1 MIIARSDDRVVI
13 GVGEAAAADGLAP
26 AEKLGDSEL
35 YKQAK
40 EALEDFEPTLL
51 VSMPDV
57 IKAVDAT
64 GDTDADWAK
73 AKPYLEAFTVIA
85 SGGTLEDEELK
96 SRVAA
101 GLK

>member
-1 MIIARSDDRVVI
+1 
-13 GVGEAAAADGLAP
+13 
-26 AEKLGDSEL
+26 
-35 YKQAK
+35 
-40 EALEDFEPTLL
+40 
-51 VSMPDV
+51 MPDL
-57 IKAVDAT
+57 IKAVDAS

-85 SGGTLEDEELK
+85 SGGSLKDDEVR